1 MGRIMNNVTKME
13 LYKVLSKPQV
23 YIIFVVGLIIQS
35 IMAGQM
41 RTTMFNGYHKSVYEN
56 YMNEMEGEYSI
67 EKKEYINSEYQK
79 FQAIID
85 DKQKNEIAFNNGKID
100 GKDYHSIIN
109 EEKKAKYRIAT
120 VKYIVEKTE
129 YYDSLDKS
137 AQYFYDIEISDYIEN
152 LRFNVIPIIVIL
164 LIVVPMYT
172 DDIYAGT
179 LAMIKSSKN
188 GRMILLKS
196 RLNISLLISL
206 LICILFAFIEFVTKY
221 IIFDLGNL
229 NAGVESLMIE
239 RTMHLPYIISDLSI
253 WQFIVLLY
261 LFYLIISVMISI
273 IGLLVSKISRGNIE
287 AFSIMSVIIVGVSYI
302 LNIL

>member
-1 MGRIMNNVTKME
+1 
-13 LYKVLSKPQV
+13 
-23 YIIFVVGLIIQS
+23 
-35 IMAGQM
+35 
-41 RTTMFNGYHKSVYEN
+41 
-56 YMNEMEGEYSI
+56 
-67 EKKEYINSEYQK
+67 
-79 FQAIID
+79 
-85 DKQKNEIAFNNGKID
+85 
-100 GKDYHSIIN
+100 
-109 EEKKAKYRIAT
+109 
-120 VKYIVEKTE
+120 
-129 YYDSLDKS
+129 
-137 AQYFYDIEISDYIEN
+137 
-152 LRFNVIPIIVIL
+152 
-164 LIVVPMYT
+164 
-172 DDIYAGT
+172 
-179 LAMIKSSKN
+179 MIKSSKN

-302 LNIL
+302 LNISWLVCNDFSIKRLNMSFADFERAMQKAGYKLPEPV

>member
-109 EEKKAKYRIAT
+109 EEKKAQYRIAT

-253 WQFIVLLY
+253 
-261 LFYLIISVMISI
+261 
-273 IGLLVSKISRGNIE
+273 
-287 AFSIMSVIIVGVSYI
+287 
-302 LNIL
+302 

>member
-1 MGRIMNNVTKME
+1 M
-13 LYKVLSKPQV
+13 
-23 YIIFVVGLIIQS
+23 
-35 IMAGQM
+35 
-41 RTTMFNGYHKSVYEN
+41 
-56 YMNEMEGEYSI
+56 
-67 EKKEYINSEYQK
+67 
-79 FQAIID
+79 
-85 DKQKNEIAFNNGKID
+85 
-100 GKDYHSIIN
+100 
-109 EEKKAKYRIAT
+109 
-120 VKYIVEKTE
+120 
-129 YYDSLDKS
+129 
-137 AQYFYDIEISDYIEN
+137 
-152 LRFNVIPIIVIL
+152 RFNVIPIIVIL

-229 NAGVESLMIE
+229 NAGVDSLMIE

-287 AFSIMSVIIVGVSYI
+287 AF
-302 LNIL
+302 

>member
-79 FQAIID
+79 FQAIMD
-85 DKQKNEIAFNNGKID
+85 DEQKNEIAFNNGKID

-109 EEKKAKYRIAT
+109 EEKKAQYRIAT

-206 LICILFAFIEFVTKY
+206 LICILFAFVEFVTKY

-287 AFSIMSVIIVGVSYI
+287 AFSIMSVIIVSVSYI

>member
-1 MGRIMNNVTKME
+1 M
-13 LYKVLSKPQV
+13 
-23 YIIFVVGLIIQS
+23 
-35 IMAGQM
+35 
-41 RTTMFNGYHKSVYEN
+41 
-56 YMNEMEGEYSI
+56 
-67 EKKEYINSEYQK
+67 
-79 FQAIID
+79 
-85 DKQKNEIAFNNGKID
+85 
-100 GKDYHSIIN
+100 
-109 EEKKAKYRIAT
+109 
-120 VKYIVEKTE
+120 
-129 YYDSLDKS
+129 
-137 AQYFYDIEISDYIEN
+137 
-152 LRFNVIPIIVIL
+152 RFNVIPIIVIL

-179 LAMIKSSKN
+179 LAMIKSSN

>member
-1 MGRIMNNVTKME
+1 MSAEYECGREN
-13 LYKVLSKPQV
+13 SS
-23 YIIFVVGLIIQS
+23 IFVKAKGSVLE
-35 IMAGQM
+35 
-41 RTTMFNGYHKSVYEN
+41 TNGYA
-56 YMNEMEGEYSI
+56 
-67 EKKEYINSEYQK
+67 QLT
-79 FQAIID
+79 
-85 DKQKNEIAFNNGKID
+85 NEI
-100 GKDYHSIIN
+100 
-109 EEKKAKYRIAT
+109 KAQADAD
-120 VKYIVEKTE
+120 VG
-129 YYDSLDKS
+129 
-137 AQYFYDIEISDYIEN
+137 
-152 LRFNVIPIIVIL
+152 
-164 LIVVPMYT
+164 
-172 DDIYAGT
+172 YAGT

>member
-1 MGRIMNNVTKME
+1 
-13 LYKVLSKPQV
+13 
-23 YIIFVVGLIIQS
+23 
-35 IMAGQM
+35 
-41 RTTMFNGYHKSVYEN
+41 
-56 YMNEMEGEYSI
+56 
-67 EKKEYINSEYQK
+67 
-79 FQAIID
+79 
-85 DKQKNEIAFNNGKID
+85 
-100 GKDYHSIIN
+100 
-109 EEKKAKYRIAT
+109 
-120 VKYIVEKTE
+120 
-129 YYDSLDKS
+129 
-137 AQYFYDIEISDYIEN
+137 
-152 LRFNVIPIIVIL
+152 
-164 LIVVPMYT
+164 MYT

-273 IGLLVSKISRGNIE
+273 IGLLVSKISRGNIA

>member
-79 FQAIID
+79 FQAIMD
-85 DKQKNEIAFNNGKID
+85 DEQKNEIAFNNGKID

-206 LICILFAFIEFVTKY
+206 LICILFAFVEFVTKY

-239 RTMHLPYIISDLSI
+239 RTNALPYIISDLSI

-261 LFYLIISVMISI
+261 CSI
-273 IGLLVSKISRGNIE
+273 L
-287 AFSIMSVIIVGVSYI
+287 
-302 LNIL
+302 